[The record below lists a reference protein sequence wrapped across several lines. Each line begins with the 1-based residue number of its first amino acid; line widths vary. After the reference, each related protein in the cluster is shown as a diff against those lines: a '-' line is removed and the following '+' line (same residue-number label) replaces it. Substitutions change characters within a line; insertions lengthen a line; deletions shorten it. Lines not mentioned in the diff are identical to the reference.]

1 MDPLLGSTLGRYR
14 VLAELGRGG
23 MGVVYRALD
32 TTLNREVA
40 LKVLPAATVSE
51 ADRRRLLREAQTAS
65 QLDHA
70 HIGVVH
76 EVGEADGVT
85 FIAMELIRGGSLGQ
99 LMARGLSLSR
109 ALDLAAEVAEGLVR
123 AHDRGVVHRDLKPAN
138 VMITD
143 DGHAKIIDFGLAK
156 AVSSG
161 QELTEAETTAPSTS
175 IGVIKGTAAYMSPE
189 QTRGE
194 PLDARSDIFSFGV
207 MLYQMVGGRV
217 PFQGPSYV
225 DMLHAI
231 AHDPAPPIVWPAS
244 GSTIDTQQDLQRL
257 LEKCLAKDPGAR
269 YQTARDLVV
278 DLRGARRRMDAG
290 PATGAAVSGVTAA
303 TAAPSLPPQRVRRRA
318 MWGVALVSIVV
329 AGGGAYWWTHR
340 VPPPTPLA
348 AGDRPSVVV
357 LYFQNNTGNAQL
369 DWLRAGL
376 TNMVVTDLSQSP
388 DVEVLSTDRL
398 YQILAYLKRQNDPVM
413 SFDTVH
419 EVARLAGV
427 RDVLM
432 GNFVKAGEA
441 IRIDVTLQD
450 AASGRI
456 VTADHLDAPS
466 ESNLF
471 STVDDLTRRVHG
483 RLAGTGARAAPA
495 SLVNSPA
502 ATAARPSS
510 GMYRDLQDV
519 TTSSIEAFQDYS
531 QGVTLLESGRPRQA
545 EPLLLKAIA
554 IDPTFALAMVRLA
567 AVEFNLV
574 RPDASAEYARRALSL
589 SSRLSSHDRLY
600 LEGFSYGA
608 DEETVE
614 RGIAAYQQ
622 LLVLDPQH
630 YTAKHNL
637 AVLDA
642 DVGQFAE
649 SARLGEELRQ
659 NAFVIATT
667 LGNLAEAYMALD
679 EFDQARAVL
688 DELQRRFPGADGY
701 RARAGVLTAFGRLD
715 DARAAYDQADA
726 IDGGDSSAL
735 IGRWA
740 LAVLT
745 DQWATAD
752 ALVAA
757 QQRSTDPFAKFGAVI
772 GEVSDA
778 LYHGQSAA
786 GLAALRRAGA
796 NGPWGPT
803 LGAVINVGE
812 ARIELALGQPQL
824 ALPAAERA
832 RKSPGQSLSTPIGGA
847 REALAIALSALGR
860 DAEAKVPLREIAARA
875 SAVPGPREKLRAHV
889 VAGVMALNHR
899 DQAMAIS
906 ELSQAE
912 ALLPLRSVIG
922 PPPWQPD
929 VWFALGS
936 AYLAQGRDDEAE
948 RRFTRLVTGAERAFF
963 PIDYVRSLYFL
974 GQIAER
980 RGDRDKAKD
989 YYRQFVEYWGNG
1001 DIDRDRVA
1009 DAKAKL
1015 ATR

>member
-109 ALDLAAEVAEGLVR
+109 ALDLATEVAEGLVR

-156 AVSSG
+156 AAPSG
-161 QELTEAETTAPSTS
+161 QAVAEAETTAPSTS
-175 IGVIKGTAAYMSPE
+175 IGVIKGTVAYMSPE

-194 PLDARSDIFSFGV
+194 PVDARSDIFSFGV

-217 PFQGPSYV
+217 PFQAASYV
-225 DMLHAI
+225 DTLHAI
-231 AHDPAPPIVWPAS
+231 AHDPAPPIVWPAV
-244 GSTIDTQQDLQRL
+244 GSTLETQQDLQRL

-278 DLRGARRRMDAG
+278 DLRSARRRMDAG
-290 PATGAAVSGVTAA
+290 PATGAAVSGVV
-303 TAAPSLPPQRVRRRA
+303 AAPTASWPLQRVRRGA
-318 MWGVALVSIVV
+318 VWGVALASLAV

-340 VPPPTPLA
+340 VPPPTPLS
-348 AGDRPSVVV
+348 AGDRPSVAV
-357 LYFQNNTGNAQL
+357 LFFQNNTGNAQL
-369 DWLRAGL
+369 DWLRSGL

-413 SFDTVH
+413 SFDTIH

-427 RDVLM
+427 RNILM
-432 GNFVKAGEA
+432 GNYVKAGEA

-456 VTADHLDAPS
+456 VTADHLDAPN

-471 STVDDLTRRVHG
+471 STVDDLTRRVQG
-483 RLAGTGARAAPA
+483 RLADTGARAAPA

-502 ATAARPSS
+502 VTAARPSS

-519 TTSSIEAFQDYS
+519 TTNSIEAFQNYS
-531 QGVTLLESGRPRQA
+531 QGVTLLESGRARQA

-554 IDPTFALAMVRLA
+554 IDPMFALAMVRLA
-567 AVEFNLV
+567 AVEYNLV
-574 RPDASAEYARRALSL
+574 RPDASADYARRALGL
-589 SSRLSSHDRLY
+589 SGRLSPHDRLY

-637 AVLDA
+637 AVLEA

-659 NAFVIATT
+659 NAFVIPTT
-667 LGNLAEAYMALD
+667 LENLAEAYMALD
-679 EFDQARAVL
+679 RFDQARAVL
-688 DELQRRFPGADGY
+688 DDAQRRFPGSADGDRG
-701 RARAGVLTAFGRLD
+701 RATIFTAFGRLD

-726 IDGGDSSAL
+726 IDGGDSGAL
-735 IGRWA
+735 IGRWG
-740 LAVLT
+740 LAVLAN
-745 DQWATAD
+745 QWATAD
-752 ALVAA
+752 AMVAA

-772 GEVSDA
+772 SGASDA

-786 GLAALRRAGA
+786 ALAALRRADA
-796 NGPWGPT
+796 NGPWGPM
-803 LGAVINVGE
+803 LGAVINAGE
-812 ARIELALGQPQL
+812 ASIELALGQPQQ

-832 RKSPGQSLSTPIGGA
+832 RKSPGQSRATPIGGG

-860 DAEAKVPLREIAARA
+860 DAEAQVPLREIAARA
-875 SAVPGPREKLRAHV
+875 SAVPGPREKLRAHS
-889 VAGVMALNHR
+889 VAGLIALNHR
-899 DQAMAIS
+899 DYAGAVS

-912 ALLPLRSVIG
+912 ALLPLRSAPG

-936 AYLAQGRDDEAE
+936 AYMAQGRDDEAE
-948 RRFTRLVTGAERAFF
+948 KRFTRLVTGAERCTF
-963 PIDYVRSLYFL
+963 PIEYVRSLYFL

-989 YYRQFVEYWGNG
+989 YYRRFVDYWGNG

-1015 ATR
+1015 TAR